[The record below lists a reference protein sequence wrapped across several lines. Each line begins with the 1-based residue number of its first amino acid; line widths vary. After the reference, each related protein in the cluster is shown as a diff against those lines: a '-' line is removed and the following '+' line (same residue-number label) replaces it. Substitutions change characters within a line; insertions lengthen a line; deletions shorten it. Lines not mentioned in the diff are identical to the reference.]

1 MEKKSINVYNLLI
14 IDESGSMHSIYDQAL
29 SGINETLN
37 GIRNAQRDY
46 PDQNQYVSIVT
57 FEGDGVAGVKTRR
70 DSVPASKVEHCEDH
84 YNCRKPRHEY
94 EESVKA

>member
-37 GIRNAQRDY
+37 GIRNAQKD
-46 PDQNQYVSIVT
+46 
-57 FEGDGVAGVKTRR
+57 
-70 DSVPASKVEHCEDH
+70 
-84 YNCRKPRHEY
+84 
-94 EESVKA
+94 